1 MEAMA
6 DREVNRGFQRR
17 IPLLLLASLLVLGTA
32 IQAAPQCAY
41 PALELLEFDF
51 VVSSQTIQSRAE
63 GTAQNVCLTAP
74 IRQTGSQ
81 GAIAP
86 GINYEFEARLL
97 VINTFLRWLHL
108 DAVAEAWTPLPSSS
122 YSH

>member
-1 MEAMA
+1 MA

-32 IQAAPQCAY
+32 IQAAAQCAY
-41 PALELLEFDF
+41 PALELLDFDF

-63 GTAQNVCLTAP
+63 GTARNVCLTAP

>member
-1 MEAMA
+1 M
-6 DREVNRGFQRR
+6 
-17 IPLLLLASLLVLGTA
+17 LLASLLVLGTA
-32 IQAAPQCAY
+32 IQAAAQCAY
-41 PALELLEFDF
+41 PALELLDF

-63 GTAQNVCLTAP
+63 GTARNVCLTAP
-74 IRQTGSQ
+74 IRQTGTQ

-97 VINTFLRWLHL
+97 VIDTFLRWLHL

-122 YSH
+122 YSHWLPSLPALARPSTFAPLCIA

>member
-1 MEAMA
+1 MA
-6 DREVNRGFQRR
+6 DREVNRGFPRR

-41 PALELLEFDF
+41 PALELLDFDF

-63 GTAQNVCLTAP
+63 GTARNVCLTAP

-86 GINYEFEARLL
+86 
-97 VINTFLRWLHL
+97 
-108 DAVAEAWTPLPSSS
+108 
-122 YSH
+122 

>member
-1 MEAMA
+1 M
-6 DREVNRGFQRR
+6 
-17 IPLLLLASLLVLGTA
+17 LLASLLVLGTA